1 MTPAQ
6 LQPENFSAYPPEAK
20 RVMTSHLPLLRK
32 LPTTYVALLMR
43 EAIYYDWRFPAE
55 RLEIDNQFNF
65 LGKLS
70 SDKLQQSMAGFSA
83 LRLSKE
89 LESIDWVNK
98 PIPFSEKLSAYLWA
112 THQIDDFRKTATE
125 FVHQVNINSPSDEPA
140 ISRVCVVAIG
150 QGVTANT
157 YPVFRKLRRYGTYFT
172 KVSPDGGCRDLLDA
186 VCARAN
192 AHQQPYAHWYV
203 DGGKELNCKSSA
215 VSCISYES
223 IKPIRMELLKYI
235 RTAMESGVGPEN
247 LRTSLAETGP
257 SQLGLKSDG
266 AEGLM
271 NRFKISLLTEG
282 SGTQIYST
290 TFVQW
295 AAREVLRRAQPLTL
309 FARFAPRQ
317 KERSMKEMLERATA
331 EEPDFQGSLIDA
343 DMGAYYTW
351 INQVRLSGSDKSAF
365 LAWFEDHQEALAIG
379 PSLTR
384 GKQSNET
391 IGLNDLLKKTIAS

>member
-20 RVMTSHLPLLRK
+20 RVMTSHLALLRK

-43 EAIYYDWRFPAE
+43 EAIGYDWRFPAE
-55 RLEIDNQFNF
+55 RAEIDNQFRF

-70 SDKLQQSMAGFSA
+70 DAELQQSMAGFAA

-89 LESIDWVNK
+89 LESIDWVNA

-112 THQIDDFRKTATE
+112 THQIDHFRKAATDL
-125 FVHQVNINSPSDEPA
+125 VHQVNVNSPSNAPA
-140 ISRVCVVAIG
+140 IPRFSAVAIG
-150 QGVTANT
+150 QGVAANT
-157 YPVFRKLRRYGTYFT
+157 YPVFRKLRQYGTYFT
-172 KVSPDGGCRDLLDA
+172 QVTPGGGCRELLDV
-186 VCARAN
+186 VCARAK
-192 AHQQPYAHWYV
+192 AHAQPYTHWYV
-203 DGGKELNCKSSA
+203 DGGKELDCNSDD
-215 VSCISYES
+215 VSCISYER
-223 IKPIRMELLKYI
+223 IKPVRLALLKHI
-235 RTAMESGVGPEN
+235 RAGMESGVGSEN

-257 SQLGLKSDG
+257 SQLGLNGDG

-271 NRFKISLLTEG
+271 NRFQISLLTEG

-295 AAREVLRRAQPLTL
+295 SAREILRRAQPLTL

-317 KERSMKEMLERATA
+317 KERSMKEMLEKAAA
-331 EEPDFQGSLIDA
+331 EQPDFQGSLIDA

-365 LAWFEDHQEALAIG
+365 LVWFEGHQEALAIG
-379 PSLTR
+379 PSMPR
-384 GKQSNET
+384 GKQSNEAISLT
-391 IGLNDLLKKTIAS
+391 ALSQKAITS

>member
-6 LQPENFSAYPPEAK
+6 LQPENFSAYPPQAK
-20 RVMTSHLPLLRK
+20 HVLTSHLPLLRK

-43 EAIYYDWRFPAE
+43 EAIGYDWRFPAE
-55 RLEIDNQFNF
+55 RLQIDNQLNF
-65 LGKLS
+65 LEKLS
-70 SDKLQQSMAGFSA
+70 GGELQQSMAGFAS

-89 LESIDWVNK
+89 LESIDWVNA

-112 THQIDDFRKTATE
+112 THQIDAFRKTATD
-125 FVHQVNINSPSDEPA
+125 FVHQVDINSPSDEPA
-140 ISRVCVVAIG
+140 APRFCAVAIG

-157 YPVFRKLRRYGTYFT
+157 YPLFRKLRRYGTYFT
-172 KVSPDGGCRDLLDA
+172 NVKPGGGCRELLDA
-186 VCARAN
+186 VCARATTYS
-192 AHQQPYAHWYV
+192 QPYAHWYV
-203 DGGKELNCKSSA
+203 DGGRALDCKSTA
-215 VSCISYES
+215 VNCISYEQ
-223 IKPIRMELLKYI
+223 INPIRMALLKHI
-235 RTAMESGVGPEN
+235 RTAMESGVGSET

-257 SQLGLKSDG
+257 SQLGLNGDG

-271 NRFKISLLTEG
+271 NRFQISLLTEG

-295 AAREVLRRAQPLTL
+295 AAREVLRRAQPLTV

-317 KERSMKEMLERATA
+317 KERSMKEMLERAAA

-351 INQVRLSGSDKSAF
+351 INQMRLSGSDKSAF
-365 LAWFEDHQEALAIG
+365 VVWFENHQEALAIG
-379 PSLTR
+379 PSMSR
-384 GKQSNET
+384 GKQSSET
-391 IGLNDLLKKTIAS
+391 IGLNELLKKTIAA